1 MKNTYLIAV
10 LGVMCL
16 PFAGCTQRNHEK
28 GTVHH
33 VMCVRPLPSGGE
45 SVKSFSGIVKEAREI
60 SLGFKTAGQIER
72 IHVKEGDRVS
82 EGQLIAELDDADYR
96 LGVEALQAQ
105 ADQLEDE
112 VGRMKLLY
120 EAKSVSENDYEK
132 AVAGLRQLKAQ
143 LQLNQNKLD
152 YTKLYAP
159 LSGYIQSVN
168 FEPAEMVD
176 AGTPLV
182 TLLDINRLEV
192 ELDIPVEVYQRKD
205 RITGIEY
212 TNGTSVPM
220 KLKSLTPKADGT
232 QLYRMCL
239 AFEGKTPQKLTAG
252 MNASIT
258 LRMASEGQD
267 GTFTLPMHAVFK
279 ENGNTY
285 VWTIGKDSLARK
297 VQVALQGMD
306 GNGQAVISS
315 GLKGDEQVVRAGVN
329 ALQENEKVSITPQPA
344 KTNVGG
350 LL

>member
-1 MKNTYLIAV
+1 MYTHK
-10 LGVMCL
+10 
-16 PFAGCTQRNHEK
+16 
-28 GTVHH
+28 
-33 VMCVRPLPSGGE
+33 
-45 SVKSFSGIVKEAREI
+45 
-60 SLGFKTAGQIER
+60 
-72 IHVKEGDRVS
+72 
-82 EGQLIAELDDADYR
+82 
-96 LGVEALQAQ
+96 
-105 ADQLEDE
+105 
-112 VGRMKLLY
+112 
-120 EAKSVSENDYEK
+120 
-132 AVAGLRQLKAQ
+132 Q
-143 LQLNQNKLD
+143 LQLISNFFSLIYPTYQQQAHQEEL
-152 YTKLYAP
+152 TSPIHFIRIA
-159 LSGYIQSVN
+159 SG
-168 FEPAEMVD
+168 
-176 AGTPLV
+176 
-182 TLLDINRLEV
+182 INRREKIIRQIFQFPGHRSV
-192 ELDIPVEVYQRKD
+192 
-205 RITGIEY
+205 TFH
-212 TNGTSVPM
+212 TSSNGTSVPM

-329 ALQENEKVSITPQPA
+329 ALQENEKVRVIHTDS

-350 LL
+350 LI

>member
-1 MKNTYLIAV
+1 M
-10 LGVMCL
+10 
-16 PFAGCTQRNHEK
+16 
-28 GTVHH
+28 
-33 VMCVRPLPSGGE
+33 
-45 SVKSFSGIVKEAREI
+45 
-60 SLGFKTAGQIER
+60 
-72 IHVKEGDRVS
+72 
-82 EGQLIAELDDADYR
+82 
-96 LGVEALQAQ
+96 
-105 ADQLEDE
+105 
-112 VGRMKLLY
+112 
-120 EAKSVSENDYEK
+120 
-132 AVAGLRQLKAQ
+132 
-143 LQLNQNKLD
+143 NQNKLD

-239 AFEGKTPQKLTAG
+239 TFEGKAPQKLTAG

>member
-1 MKNTYLIAV
+1 
-10 LGVMCL
+10 
-16 PFAGCTQRNHEK
+16 
-28 GTVHH
+28 
-33 VMCVRPLPSGGE
+33 
-45 SVKSFSGIVKEAREI
+45 
-60 SLGFKTAGQIER
+60 
-72 IHVKEGDRVS
+72 
-82 EGQLIAELDDADYR
+82 
-96 LGVEALQAQ
+96 
-105 ADQLEDE
+105 
-112 VGRMKLLY
+112 MKLLY

-192 ELDIPVEVYQRKD
+192 ELDIPVEVYQP
-205 RITGIEY
+205 
-212 TNGTSVPM
+212 VPM

-239 AFEGKTPQKLTAG
+239 TFEGKAPQKLTAG

-285 VWTIGKDSLARK
+285 VWTIVCMDDRQRLAGTQSASRPARHGRK
-297 VQVALQGMD
+297 
-306 GNGQAVISS
+306 
-315 GLKGDEQVVRAGVN
+315 RAGGHLFGTERRR
-329 ALQENEKVSITPQPA
+329 ASGKSRSECPARERESKHHTP
-344 KTNVGG
+344 TG
-350 LL
+350 

>member
-1 MKNTYLIAV
+1 
-10 LGVMCL
+10 
-16 PFAGCTQRNHEK
+16 
-28 GTVHH
+28 
-33 VMCVRPLPSGGE
+33 MCVRPLPSGGE

-72 IHVKEGDRVS
+72 IHVKEGDPVR

-239 AFEGKTPQKLTAG
+239 AFEGKAPQKLTAG